1 MAVGSIFTCLD
12 LEWNCKSLLFLSV
25 LHNNLNG
32 SIYVSFQSVHWRPD
46 MFLDVKKL
54 VDAHFALKT
63 ITIFDDSIGL
73 EYVSVNL
80 RGN

>member
-1 MAVGSIFTCLD
+1 
-12 LEWNCKSLLFLSV
+12 
-25 LHNNLNG
+25 LNG

-54 VDAHFALKT
+54 VDAHFGLKT
-63 ITIFDDSIGL
+63 ITIFDDSIRL